1 MKKSELQKF
10 LNGIEG
16 DPEIDLSVCILD
28 DESDIIRII
37 ADFMLGEYVPS
48 DSTITLLAEGSFC
61 LQENKDVL
69 IKADN
74 SIEVQNEE

>member
-1 MKKSELQKF
+1 
-10 LNGIEG
+10 
-16 DPEIDLSVCILD
+16 
-28 DESDIIRII
+28 
-37 ADFMLGEYVPS
+37 MLGEYVPS